1 MLIGNILLD
10 EDKVISLIA
19 DIKKRRS
26 LRDMNDDFI
35 REQLF
40 NYLHKSNRKLTN
52 DLHGNFH
59 NKSAIYKKVLKD
71 VRNHLRRVYSLFRVE
86 EEIKNRKE
94 LVEVSPEQTSNPKNH
109 LRIVTK
115 ILSSHSSTKE
125 RLPFYK
131 QLYHKIFAVT
141 GKPSSIIDLGCGV
154 NPFSIFFMNLHKL
167 DYYAYDLSEDEISL
181 LNTYF
186 SLLSKENASFKG
198 SAAVLDIL
206 HWQEIARHDSVDL
219 CLMFKMTDVLDQGK
233 GHKVSERIIKIIP
246 ARYIV
251 VSFPIKTMSGKRMNF
266 PRRTWIELMC
276 KRLGYTFTP
285 MTHINEIFYV
295 IKKSTVEETSRKRI
309 EKKKA
314 LKEST
319 TL

>member
-26 LRDMNDDFI
+26 LRDMSDDFVQ
-35 REQLF
+35 EQLRQYF
-40 NYLHKSNRKLTN
+40 LKVPQKLVK
-52 DLHGNFH
+52 DLRGNFH
-59 NKSAIYKKVLKD
+59 QRSAVYKKVLKE

-86 EEIKNRKE
+86 QELKHREKFVKE
-94 LVEVSPEQTSNPKNH
+94 LSAAHH
-109 LRIVTK
+109 LSEKEHLSLITK

-125 RLPFYK
+125 RLPFYQ
-131 QLYHKIFAVT
+131 QLYQKIFAIT

-154 NPFSIFFMNLHKL
+154 NPFSISFMGLQRLN
-167 DYYAYDLSEDEISL
+167 YYAYDLSEDEISL

-285 MTHINEIFYV
+285 MTYINEIFYV
-295 IKKSTVEETSRKRI
+295 IKKSTAPL
-309 EKKKA
+309 KK
-314 LKEST
+314 
-319 TL
+319 